1 MSYARLFDPTSWTP
15 DPRSRAASAAGGS
28 GDRRDG
34 MVYVYTPEIEL
45 AVNVALATRRP
56 LLVRGP
62 SGGGKSSLAR
72 HAARV
77 LGWRY
82 YEKVIAS
89 RTQAQDLLWEIDHLR
104 RLQDAQ
110 AQTLSEDLA
119 DYVRPG
125 VLWWAFDPAG
135 AREQAGRLRGSR
147 GTGALDPNLGEEAD
161 RAVVLLDE
169 IDKADPDVP
178 NNLLV
183 PLGSSQFQVEG
194 RPEPVKTKP
203 ERAPLVFIT
212 TNDERDL
219 PNAFLRRC
227 VELILQA
234 PDRQRLVAI
243 GREHFPKLP
252 AKLLDEIAGIV
263 LAGASDSTALPS
275 AAEYIDTVRACREL
289 KVRPGSPA
297 WADLLKVTV
306 WKHGRSPVSPKGSL

>member
-1 MSYARLFDPTSWTP
+1 MMSYTKLFNPGAATK
-15 DPRSRAASAAGGS
+15 PRPRAEGT

-34 MVYVYTPEIEL
+34 LVYVYTPEIEL

-72 HAARV
+72 HVSRV

-82 YEKVIAS
+82 YEKVISS
-89 RTQAQDLLWEIDHLR
+89 RNQAQDLLWEIDHLR

-110 AQTLSEDLA
+110 AKTLDPDLSH
-119 DYVRPG
+119 YIRPG
-125 VLWWAFDPAG
+125 ILWWAFDEAG
-135 AREQAGRLRGSR
+135 ARRQAERMQGS
-147 GTGALDPNLGEEAD
+147 GTPLDPNLEGEHD

-183 PLGSSQFQVEG
+183 PLGSFEFQVEG
-194 RPEPVKTKP
+194 LPEPVRTTP
-203 ERAPLVFIT
+203 ARAPLVFIT

-227 VELILQA
+227 VELVLRP
-234 PDRQRLVAI
+234 PDRDRLIAI
-243 GREHFPKLP
+243 GGEHFPKVPTKRL
-252 AKLLDEIAGIV
+252 EQIADIV
-263 LAGASDSTALPS
+263 LAGAEGEKATPS
-275 AAEYIDTVRACREL
+275 AAEYLDTVRACQEL
-289 KVRPGSPA
+289 KVQPGSPA
-297 WADLLKVTV
+297 WDDLLKVTV
-306 WKHGRSPVSPKGSL
+306 WKHGRAAGKTAS

>member
-1 MSYARLFDPTSWTP
+1 MMSYTKLFDPGATP
-15 DPRSRAASAAGGS
+15 KPRPRVPAGGT

-34 MVYVYTPEIEL
+34 LVYVYTPEIEL

-72 HAARV
+72 HVSRV

-82 YEKVIAS
+82 YEKVISS

-104 RLQDAQ
+104 RLHDAQ
-110 AQTLSEDLA
+110 AKSLDQDLSH
-119 DYVRPG
+119 YVRPG
-125 VLWWAFDPAG
+125 ILWWAFDEAS
-135 AREQAGRLRGSR
+135 ARQQAERVQGNRNP
-147 GTGALDPNLGEEAD
+147 LDPNLGEEHD

-183 PLGSSQFQVEG
+183 PLGSFEFQVEG
-194 RPEPVKTKP
+194 LPEPVRTTAAQ
-203 ERAPLVFIT
+203 APLVFIT

-227 VELILQA
+227 VELVLRP
-234 PDRQRLVAI
+234 PDLDRLVAI
-243 GREHFPKLP
+243 GGEHFPKVPTKRL
-252 AKLLDEIAGIV
+252 EQIAEIV
-263 LAGASDSTALPS
+263 LAGSADEKATPS
-275 AAEYIDTVRACREL
+275 AAEYLDTVRACLEL
-289 KVRPGSPA
+289 KVQPGSPT
-297 WADLLKVTV
+297 WDDLLNVTV
-306 WKHGRSPVSPKGSL
+306 WKHGRAMGKPKGAA

>member
-1 MSYARLFDPTSWTP
+1 MSYTKLFNHGAAAK
-15 DPRSRAASAAGGS
+15 PRPRAEGT

-34 MVYVYTPEIEL
+34 LVYVYTPEIEL

-72 HAARV
+72 HVSRV

-82 YEKVIAS
+82 YEKVISS

-110 AQTLSEDLA
+110 AKTLDPDLSH
-119 DYVRPG
+119 YIRPG
-125 VLWWAFDPAG
+125 ILWWAFDEAG
-135 AREQAGRLRGSR
+135 ARRQAERMQGS
-147 GTGALDPNLGEEAD
+147 GTPLDPNLEGEHD

-183 PLGSSQFQVEG
+183 PLGSFEFQVEG
-194 RPEPVKTKP
+194 LPEPVRTTAA
-203 ERAPLVFIT
+203 RAPMVFIT

-227 VELILQA
+227 VELVLRP
-234 PDRQRLVAI
+234 PDRDRLIAI
-243 GREHFPKLP
+243 GREHFPKVPTRRLE
-252 AKLLDEIAGIV
+252 EIAEIV
-263 LAGASDSTALPS
+263 LAGAAGEKATPS
-275 AAEYIDTVRACREL
+275 VAEYLDTVRACQEL
-289 KVRPGSPA
+289 KVQPGSPA
-297 WADLLKVTV
+297 WDDLLKVTV
-306 WKHGRSPVSPKGSL
+306 WKHGRAAGKTAS

>member
-1 MSYARLFDPTSWTP
+1 MMSYTKLFDPGAAP
-15 DPRSRAASAAGGS
+15 KPRPRRPAGET
-28 GDRRDG
+28 GDHRDG
-34 MVYVYTPEIEL
+34 LVYVYTPEIEL

-72 HAARV
+72 HVSRV

-82 YEKVIAS
+82 YEKVISS

-110 AQTLSEDLA
+110 AKSLDQELSRYL
-119 DYVRPG
+119 RPG
-125 VLWWAFDPAG
+125 ILWWAFDEAG
-135 AREQAGRLRGSR
+135 ARQQAERMQGGS
-147 GTGALDPNLGEEAD
+147 GKPLDPNLGEEHD

-183 PLGSSQFQVEG
+183 PLGSFELQVEG
-194 RPEPVKTKP
+194 RSEPVRTAAA
-203 ERAPLVFIT
+203 RSPLVFIT

-227 VELILQA
+227 VELVLRP
-234 PDRQRLVAI
+234 PDLNRLVAI
-243 GREHFPKLP
+243 GGEHFPKVPTKRL
-252 AKLLDEIAGIV
+252 EQIAEIV
-263 LAGASDSTALPS
+263 LAGAAGEKATPS
-275 AAEYIDTVRACREL
+275 AAEYLDTVRACLEL
-289 KVRPGSPA
+289 KVQPGSPA
-297 WADLLKVTV
+297 WDDLLKVTV
-306 WKHGRSPVSPKGSL
+306 WKHGRSAGKPTGAA